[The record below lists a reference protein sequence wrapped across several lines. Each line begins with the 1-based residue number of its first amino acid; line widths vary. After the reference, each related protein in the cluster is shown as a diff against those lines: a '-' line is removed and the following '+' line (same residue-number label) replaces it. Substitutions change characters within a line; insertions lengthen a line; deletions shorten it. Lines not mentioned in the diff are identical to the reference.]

1 MNPNL
6 DGNSVAVSSQPS
18 PADEAFRL
26 ALQAA
31 ESDLANLRAASASR
45 IAALEAEVEDKDKR
59 LQGYAND
66 LGTLQTRYELR
77 TAEYRNVCGEKQD
90 LIADVSV
97 ARRRSESL
105 ASENT
110 KLKETVHQ
118 RQEELRQCRQR
129 LAESAIPGI
138 AQVEQLEAKNRSLDQ
153 ETESLRKKVKSL
165 EEVFEFTRK
174 EYQGASTAA
183 AENASRM
190 AELERENQ
198 GLRKKAAGEAAK
210 LRQIND
216 SQEREMYLQQ
226 VSRMKV
232 ELDELQDLL
241 RRKERGRGM
250 TTRTGSVAP
259 KSPRPGSP
267 VGSRAG
273 SRAAPSRPGSPT
285 RSFLGVRKGRGLLD

>member
-1 MNPNL
+1 MTKRQRMNPNL

-77 TAEYRNVCGEKQD
+77 TAEYHNVCGEKQD

-118 RQEELRQCRQR
+118 RQ
-129 LAESAIPGI
+129 
-138 AQVEQLEAKNRSLDQ
+138 
-153 ETESLRKKVKSL
+153 